1 MQYVTDARSPK
12 CSPLCPPSSQ
22 PRRPM
27 TSFATGDTGA
37 VAARMT
43 SSRMIGR
50 TAELAELE
58 AALTDAAAGRPSL
71 VFVAGESG
79 GGKTRILDEAARRTK
94 AAGGRLL
101 SGDCV
106 ELGEGELP
114 YAPIV
119 AALRPLARDGHPA
132 LDALPDG
139 ARAELTRLLP
149 GLGLPD
155 TPPVEAEDVGAAQSR
170 LFEALLSLL
179 EELGSEHAVVLMIED
194 LHWADRSTRNFLTF
208 LARSLCR
215 ERVLVIG
222 SYRPDELHRRHP
234 LRPLLAELERG
245 GRARRIELAP
255 LTRPE
260 LAEAL
265 DDTRSAPPD
274 ADLVDRLY
282 ARSEGNP
289 LFAEELLAAGLDG
302 RGALPPTLREALMLR
317 IEALPS
323 TAQELLRLLAAGQR
337 MDHEL
342 IEVAS
347 GIEPRAVR
355 EALREAISSHIVI
368 ANQNGFYGFRHALLR
383 EVVHDDLLPGEHAE
397 LHRAIALALE
407 DRLRREG
414 GGGGAHRTAAIAHHY
429 MAAGDQPAAFSAS
442 VRAADASMAVQAYGE
457 AGDLL
462 ARAIELYARV
472 GDPEKL
478 AGADMVE
485 LLSRAALARYY
496 EGALPRSVALL
507 EKALELLDAD
517 AAPRRA
523 AILYGRLER
532 SLFSWGRSDEA
543 EEALSKALALLPP
556 DEVSPERAWLVS
568 NRTKGRLLRSRFEE
582 AVAAARVAMPL
593 ALETGDA
600 ESRVG
605 ILNSLGVA
613 LMGMGAEDEGVAALR
628 EAIQVATSEGLKQML
643 GTGYTNLADALHLS
657 GRSEEGLAVAMEGRI
672 QTEESN
678 RTQAWMSLQAV
689 EILIDLGRLDEA
701 EALMPRIDDRP
712 AHGMYLTNLDLRRG
726 ELALLR
732 GDHET
737 ARTVLEEAGRVAL
750 YAGQPQFHG
759 PYGASMGELHRRG
772 GDIEAARA
780 AVETAVPL
788 LASDTVRAARLAA
801 LGARIEADAAD
812 RARDLGRTAD
822 AAQAAARASSHAAR
836 AQAAIGPRSRLERAF
851 AAEAAAY
858 AARARGEFAADALL
872 AAIGLF
878 EELSR
883 PHPAATMLLTLAEE
897 QLQAGDRDAAAE
909 SGGEALEIANA
920 TGARWLAAEAR
931 SFLGRARLPLPEG
944 CDEAPD
950 DALEAADDDPF
961 GLTPR
966 EREVLAM
973 VAEGATNRE
982 IGERLFMAE
991 KTASV
996 HVSRILAKLDV
1007 RSRTE
1012 AAAVAHRHGL
1022 ARV

>member
-1 MQYVTDARSPK
+1 
-12 CSPLCPPSSQ
+12 
-22 PRRPM
+22 
-27 TSFATGDTGA
+27 
-37 VAARMT
+37 
-43 SSRMIGR
+43 MIGR

-58 AALTDAAAGRPSL
+58 AALSDAAAGRPSL

-79 GGKTRILDEAARRTK
+79 VGKTRILDEAARRAK
-94 AAGGRLL
+94 SAGGRLL

-119 AALRPLARDGHPA
+119 AALRPLARDGDPA
-132 LDALPDG
+132 LDALHEG

-149 GLGLPD
+149 GLGLPSI
-155 TPPVEAEDVGAAQSR
+155 PPVETEDVGAAQSR
-170 LFEALLSLL
+170 LFEALISLL
-179 EELGSEHAVVLMIED
+179 EELGSENAVVLLIED

-245 GRARRIELAP
+245 GRARRIELSP
-255 LTRPE
+255 LNRPE

-265 DDTRSAPPD
+265 GDILGAPPD
-274 ADLVDRLY
+274 DGLVDRLY

-317 IEALPS
+317 IEALPD

-347 GIEPRAVR
+347 GIGPREVR
-355 EALREAISSHIVI
+355 EALREAISSHII
-368 ANQNGFYGFRHALLR
+368 TANEMGFYGFRHALLR
-383 EVVHDDLLPGEHAE
+383 EVVQDDLLPGEHAE

-407 DRLRREG
+407 DRLQREG
-414 GGGGAHRTAAIAHHY
+414 HGGAHRTAAIAHHY
-429 MAAGDQPAAFSAS
+429 MAAGDQPAAFAAS
-442 VRAADASMAVQAYGE
+442 VRAAEASMAVQAYGE

-462 ARAIELYARV
+462 DRAIELYHHVPDAERV
-472 GDPEKL
+472 
-478 AGADMVE
+478 AGADRARLME
-485 LLSRAALARYY
+485 RAALARYY

-507 EKALELLDAD
+507 EKSLELVDAE
-517 AAPRRA
+517 AEPRRA

-532 SLFSWGRSDEA
+532 SLFSWGHSDDA
-543 EEALSKALALLPP
+543 EEALAKGLALLPP
-556 DEVSPERAWLVS
+556 DEVSPERAWLLS
-568 NRTKGRLLRSRFEE
+568 NRTKGLMLRSRFEE
-582 AVAAARVAMPL
+582 AVEVAQVAMPL
-593 ALETGDA
+593 AVETGDLEA
-600 ESRVG
+600 RVG

-613 LMGMGAEDEGVAALR
+613 LMGTGREDEGIAALR
-628 EAIQVATSEGLKQML
+628 EALEVATSGGFSQMV
-643 GTGYTNLADALHLS
+643 GTSYTNLADGLHLA
-657 GRSEEGLAVAMEGRI
+657 GRSEEGLEVALEGREV
-672 QTEESN
+672 TEQSN

-701 EALMPRIDDRP
+701 EALMPPTDDRP
-712 AHGMYLTNLDLRRG
+712 AHGMYLSNLDLRRG

-732 GDHET
+732 GDHEA
-737 ARTVLEEAGRVAL
+737 ARALLDEAGRVAL

-759 PYGASMGELHRRG
+759 PHAAFMGELHRRE
-772 GDIEAARA
+772 GDFDAARA
-780 AVETAVPL
+780 AIETAAPV
-788 LASDTVRAARLAA
+788 LAGDTVRAARLGA
-801 LGARIEADAAD
+801 LGARIEAEAAE
-812 RARDLGRTAD
+812 RARDLGRDGEASG
-822 AAQAAARASSHAAR
+822 AAARAAAHAAR
-836 AQAAIGPRSRLERAF
+836 SQAAIGRRSRVERAF
-851 AAEAAAY
+851 AAEAAAH
-858 AARARGEFAADALL
+858 AARARDGVAADALL
-872 AAIGLF
+872 AAIAMF
-878 EELSR
+878 EELGR
-883 PHPAATMLLTLAEE
+883 PHPAATLLLILAEE
-897 QLQAGDRDAAAE
+897 QLADGDRDAAGRSA
-909 SGGEALEIANA
+909 SDALQSANA
-920 TGARWLAAEAR
+920 MGARWLAAEAR
-931 SFLGRARLPLPEG
+931 SFLVRARLPLPEG
-944 CDEAPD
+944 CDDTQSEVV
-950 DALEAADDDPF
+950 ALDDDPF

>member
-1 MQYVTDARSPK
+1 
-12 CSPLCPPSSQ
+12 
-22 PRRPM
+22 
-27 TSFATGDTGA
+27 
-37 VAARMT
+37 
-43 SSRMIGR
+43 MIGR

-58 AALTDAAAGRPSL
+58 AAMTDAAAGRPSL

-79 GGKTRILDEAARRTK
+79 VGKTRILDEAARRAK
-94 AAGGRLL
+94 SAGGRLL

-119 AALRPLARDGHPA
+119 AALRPLARDGDPA

-149 GLGLPD
+149 GLGLPSI
-155 TPPVEAEDVGAAQSR
+155 PPVESEDVGAAQSR
-170 LFEALLSLL
+170 LFEALISLL
-179 EELGSEHAVVLMIED
+179 DELGSDNGVVLMIED

-215 ERVLVIG
+215 ERVLVVG

-245 GRARRIELAP
+245 DRARRIELAP

-265 DDTRSAPPD
+265 GDILGAPPD
-274 ADLVDRLY
+274 DDLVDRLY
-282 ARSEGNP
+282 RRSEGNP

-317 IEALPS
+317 IEALPP

-337 MDHEL
+337 MDDEL
-342 IEVAS
+342 IEAA
-347 GIEPRAVR
+347 GGFEARETR
-355 EALREAISSHIVI
+355 EALREAISSHIVT

-397 LHRAIALALE
+397 LHRAIARALE
-407 DRLRREG
+407 ERLEREG
-414 GGGGAHRTAAIAHHY
+414 AGGAHRTAAIAHHY
-429 MAAGDQPAAFSAS
+429 KAAGDQPAAFAAS
-442 VRAADASMAVQAYGE
+442 VRAAEASMAVQAYGE

-462 ARAIELYARV
+462 DRAIELSHHVPDA
-472 GDPEKL
+472 EAL
-478 AGADMVE
+478 AKADRVE
-485 LLSRAALARYY
+485 LMSRAALARYY

-507 EKALELLDAD
+507 EKALELVDAD
-517 AAPRRA
+517 AEPRRA
-523 AILYGRLER
+523 AVLYGRLER
-532 SLFSWGRSDEA
+532 SLFSWGHSDEA
-543 EEALSKALALLPP
+543 EAALAKALALLPP
-556 DEVSPERAWLVS
+556 DEVSPERAWLLS
-568 NRTKGRLLRSRFEE
+568 NRTKGLMLRSRFED
-582 AVAAARVAMPL
+582 AVAAAREAMPL
-593 ALETGDA
+593 AIEAGDVEA
-600 ESRVG
+600 RVG
-605 ILNSLGVA
+605 TLNSLGVA
-613 LMGMGAEDEGVAALR
+613 LMGVGKEDEGVAALR
-628 EAIQVATSEGLKQML
+628 EAIAIATSEGFSQML
-643 GTGYTNLADALHLS
+643 GTSYTNLADGLHLA
-657 GRSEEGLAVAMEGRI
+657 GRSEEGLAVAIEGRAV
-672 QTEESN
+672 TEESN

-701 EALMPRIDDRP
+701 EALMPAIDDRP

-732 GDHET
+732 GDHDT

-759 PYGASMGELHRRG
+759 PHGTFMGELHRRE
-772 GDIEAARA
+772 GDLDAAREAIESA
-780 AVETAVPL
+780 APL
-788 LASDTVRAARLAA
+788 LAGDTVRAARLAA
-801 LGARIEADAAD
+801 LGAQVEAEAAD
-812 RARDLGRTAD
+812 RAHDLGRAD
-822 AAQAAARASSHAAR
+822 DADRAAQRAAAHAAR
-836 AQAAIGPRSRLERAF
+836 AQAAIGRRSRVERAF
-851 AAEAAAY
+851 AAEAAAH
-858 AARARGEFAADALL
+858 ATRARGAAADDELL
-872 AAIGLF
+872 AAIGMF
-878 EELSR
+878 EELGR
-883 PHPAATMLLTLAEE
+883 PHPAATMLLVLAEE
-897 QLQAGDRDAAAE
+897 QLRAGDRDGAARSA
-909 SGGEALEIANA
+909 GEALESA
-920 TGARWLAAEAR
+920 TAMGARWLAAEAR

-944 CDEAPD
+944 CDESAALPLPAP
-950 DALEAADDDPF
+950 DDDPF

-1022 ARV
+1022 AAIRR

>member
-1 MQYVTDARSPK
+1 
-12 CSPLCPPSSQ
+12 
-22 PRRPM
+22 
-27 TSFATGDTGA
+27 
-37 VAARMT
+37 
-43 SSRMIGR
+43 MIGR

-58 AALTDAAAGRPSL
+58 AALSDAAAGRPSL

-79 GGKTRILDEAARRTK
+79 VGKTRILDEAARRAK
-94 AAGGRLL
+94 SAGGRLL

-119 AALRPLARDGHPA
+119 GALRPLARDGDPA
-132 LDALPDG
+132 LDALPEG

-149 GLGLPD
+149 GLGIPSLPPIE
-155 TPPVEAEDVGAAQSR
+155 TEDVGAAQSR

-179 EELGSEHAVVLMIED
+179 EELGSEHAVLLMIED

-208 LARSLCR
+208 LSRSLCR
-215 ERVLVIG
+215 ERVLVVS

-234 LRPLLAELERG
+234 LRPLLAELERAD
-245 GRARRIELAP
+245 RSRRIELAP
-255 LTRPE
+255 LSRPE

-265 DDTRSAPPD
+265 GDILGAPPEPG
-274 ADLVDRLY
+274 LVDRLY

-317 IEALPS
+317 IEALPT

-347 GIEPRAVR
+347 GIDPREVR

-368 ANQNGFYGFRHALLR
+368 ANEMGFYGFRHALLR

-407 DRLRREG
+407 ERTRRE

-429 MAAGDQPAAFSAS
+429 MAAGDQPAAFAAS
-442 VRAADASMAVQAYGE
+442 VRAAKSSMAVQAYGE

-462 ARAIELYARV
+462 DRAIELYNHVPDAER
-472 GDPEKL
+472 L
-478 AGADMVE
+478 ADADRAE
-485 LLSRAALARYY
+485 LLDRAARARYY
-496 EGALPRSVALL
+496 EGLLPRSTALF
-507 EKALELLDAD
+507 EKAIELVDEEAE
-517 AAPRRA
+517 PRRA
-523 AILYGRLER
+523 AVLYGWLER
-532 SLFSWGRSDEA
+532 SLTHWGHADEG
-543 EEALSKALALLPP
+543 EEALAHALSLIPADDHSL
-556 DEVSPERAWLVS
+556 ERAWLIT
-568 NRTKGRLLRSRFEE
+568 NRTKALMLRSRYAE
-582 AVAAARVAMPL
+582 AVVAGREAMPL
-593 ALETGDA
+593 VRAIGDPDTQA
-600 ESRVG
+600 G
-605 ILNSLGVA
+605 LLNALGVA
-613 LMGMGAEDEGVAALR
+613 LMAVGEDDEGAAMLR
-628 EAIQVATSEGLKQML
+628 EAIEISADSTMQQQL
-643 GTGYTNLADALHLS
+643 GTSYNNLAESLHLA
-657 GRSEEGLAVAMEGRI
+657 GRSEEGLAIALEGRARI
-672 QTEESN
+672 EGAN
-678 RTQAWMSLQAV
+678 RSQGWLSLQAA
-689 EILIDLGRLDEA
+689 EILLDLGRLDEA
-701 EALMPRIDDRP
+701 EALMPRDGDRP
-712 AHGMYLTNLDLRRG
+712 AYGMYLTNLDLRRG

-737 ARTVLEEAGRVAL
+737 ARALLEEAGRVAMR
-750 YAGQPQFHG
+750 AGQPQYHG
-759 PYGASMGELHRRG
+759 PHGAFLGELLRRE
-772 GDIEAARA
+772 GDLGAARA
-780 AVETAVPL
+780 TVEAAAPL
-788 LASDTVRAARLAA
+788 LEGDTVRVARLAA
-801 LGARIEADAAD
+801 VGARIEADEAD
-812 RARDLGRTAD
+812 RARDLGRSDD
-822 AAQAAARASSHAAR
+822 AAAAAARAARHAE
-836 AQAAIGPRSRLERAF
+836 AAANVIGPRSRLERAY
-851 AAEAAAY
+851 AAAAAAY
-858 AARARGEFAADALL
+858 ATCARGEDAGDQMR
-872 AAIGLF
+872 AAIALF
-878 EELSR
+878 EELGQ
-883 PHPAATMLLTLAEE
+883 PHAPALMRMTLAEHA
-897 QLQAGDRDAAAE
+897 LRDGDRDDAASLAGDALKAA
-909 SGGEALEIANA
+909 SGM
-920 TGARWLAAEAR
+920 GAHWLAREAR
-931 SFLGRARLPLPEG
+931 SFLVRARLPLPDG
-944 CDEAPD
+944 CDEAPAD
-950 DALEAADDDPF
+950 AVSALEDDPF

>member
-1 MQYVTDARSPK
+1 
-12 CSPLCPPSSQ
+12 
-22 PRRPM
+22 
-27 TSFATGDTGA
+27 
-37 VAARMT
+37 MT

-79 GGKTRILDEAARRTK
+79 VGKTRILDEAARRAK
-94 AAGGRLL
+94 SAGGRLL

-119 AALRPLARDGHPA
+119 AALRPLARDGDPA
-132 LDALPDG
+132 LDALPEG

-149 GLGLPD
+149 GLGLPS
-155 TPPVEAEDVGAAQSR
+155 TPPVETEDVGAAQGR
-170 LFEALLSLL
+170 LFEALISLI

-245 GRARRIELAP
+245 DRARRIELSP

-265 DDTRSAPPD
+265 GDILGAPPD
-274 ADLVDRLY
+274 AALVDRLY

-317 IEALPS
+317 IEALPP

-347 GIEPRAVR
+347 GIDPREVR
-355 EALREAISSHIVI
+355 DALREAISSHIVI
-368 ANQNGFYGFRHALLR
+368 ANENGFYGFRHALLR

-397 LHRAIALALE
+397 LHRAIARALE
-407 DRLRREG
+407 ERLEREG

-429 MAAGDQPAAFSAS
+429 MAAGDQPAAFAAS
-442 VRAADASMAVQAYGE
+442 VRAAEASMAVQAYGE

-462 ARAIELYARV
+462 DRAIELYHHVPDAER
-472 GDPEKL
+472 L
-478 AGADMVE
+478 AGADRARLME
-485 LLSRAALARYY
+485 RAALARYY

-507 EKALELLDAD
+507 EKALELVDAE
-517 AAPRRA
+517 AEPRRA
-523 AILYGRLER
+523 AIIYGRLER
-532 SLFSWGRSDEA
+532 SLFSWGHSDDA
-543 EEALSKALALLPP
+543 EEALAKGLALLPA
-556 DEVSPERAWLVS
+556 DEVSPERAWLLS
-568 NRTKGRLLRSRFEE
+568 NRTKGLMLRSRFEE
-582 AVAAARVAMPL
+582 AVEVAQVAMPL
-593 ALETGDA
+593 ALETGDVEA
-600 ESRVG
+600 RLG

-613 LMGMGAEDEGVAALR
+613 LMGIGREDEGVAALR
-628 EAIQVATSEGLKQML
+628 EATGIATTSGFSQML
-643 GTGYTNLADALHLS
+643 GTSYTNLADGLHLA
-657 GRSEEGLAVAMEGRI
+657 GRSEEGLAVALEGREV
-672 QTEESN
+672 TEQSN

-689 EILIDLGRLDEA
+689 EILIDLGRLAEA
-701 EALMPRIDDRP
+701 DALMPPLDDRP
-712 AHGMYLTNLDLRRG
+712 AHGMYLSNIDLRRA

-737 ARTVLEEAGRVAL
+737 ARAVLDEAGRVAL

-759 PYGASMGELHRRG
+759 PHASLMGELHRRE
-772 GDIEAARA
+772 GDLDAARA
-780 AVETAVPL
+780 AIDAAAPV
-788 LASDTVRAARLAA
+788 LAGDTVRAARLAA
-801 LGARIEADAAD
+801 LGARIEAEAAD
-812 RARDLGRTAD
+812 RARDLGRGDEAE
-822 AAQAAARASSHAAR
+822 QAAARAHAHAAR
-836 AQAAIGPRSRLERAF
+836 ARAAVGRRSRVERAY
-851 AAEAAAY
+851 AAEAAAH
-858 AARARGEFAADALL
+858 AARAREGVAADELL
-872 AAIGLF
+872 TAIGMF
-878 EELSR
+878 EELGR
-883 PHPAATMLLTLAEE
+883 PHPAATLRLILAEE
-897 QLQAGDRDAAAE
+897 RLRDGDRDAAGHAAAE
-909 SGGEALEIANA
+909 TLRSANEM
-920 TGARWLAAEAR
+920 GARWLAGEAR
-931 SFLGRARLPLPEG
+931 GFLVRARLPLPEG
-944 CDEAPD
+944 CDEAED
-950 DALEAADDDPF
+950 DAAALDDDPF

>member
-1 MQYVTDARSPK
+1 
-12 CSPLCPPSSQ
+12 
-22 PRRPM
+22 
-27 TSFATGDTGA
+27 
-37 VAARMT
+37 MT

-79 GGKTRILDEAARRTK
+79 VGKTRILDEAARRAR

-119 AALRPLARDGHPA
+119 AALRPLARDGDPA
-132 LDALPDG
+132 LDALPEG

-149 GLGLPD
+149 GLGIPD
-155 TPPVEAEDVGAAQSR
+155 TPVETEDVGAAQSR

-179 EELGSEHAVVLMIED
+179 EQLGSEHAVVLMIED
-194 LHWADRSTRNFLTF
+194 LHWSDRSTRNFLTF

-215 ERVLVIG
+215 ERVLVVS

-245 GRARRIELAP
+245 DRARRIELTP
-255 LTRPE
+255 LTREE

-265 DDTRSAPPD
+265 GDILGAPPG
-274 ADLVDRLY
+274 ADLVSRLY

-347 GIEPRAVR
+347 GIDPREVR
-355 EALREAISSHIVI
+355 EALREAVSSHIVI
-368 ANQNGFYGFRHALLR
+368 ANENGFYGFRHALLR
-383 EVVHDDLLPGEHAE
+383 EVVHDDLLPGEHAQ
-397 LHRAIALALE
+397 LHRAIARALE
-407 DRLRREG
+407 ERLEREG

-429 MAAGDQPAAFSAS
+429 KAAGDQPAAFAAS
-442 VRAADASMAVQAYGE
+442 VRAAEAAMTVQAYGE

-462 ARAIELYARV
+462 DRAIELYDRV
-472 GDPEKL
+472 ADAEKL
-478 AGADMVE
+478 ASVDLAE
-485 LLSRAALARYY
+485 LLSRAGLARYY
-496 EGALPRSVALL
+496 EGALPRSVALF
-507 EKALELLDAD
+507 EKALELVDAE
-517 AAPRRA
+517 AEPRRA
-523 AILYGRLER
+523 AMLYGRLER
-532 SLFSWGRSDEA
+532 SLFSWGHSDEG
-543 EEALSKALALLPP
+543 EEALTKALALLPP
-556 DEVSPERAWLVS
+556 DEVSPERAWLLS
-568 NRTKGRLLRSRFEE
+568 NRTKGLMLRSRFEE
-582 AVAAARVAMPL
+582 AVAAAREAMPL

-600 ESRVG
+600 EARVG

-613 LMGMGAEDEGVAALR
+613 LMGIGKEEEGIAALR
-628 EAIQVATSEGLKQML
+628 EAIRVSTSRGLQQVR
-643 GTGYTNLADALHLS
+643 GTGYTNLADALHLA
-657 GRSEEGLAVAMEGRI
+657 GRSEEGLVVAMQGRAE
-672 QTEESN
+672 TEESN

-701 EALMPRIDDRP
+701 EALMPPIDDRP

-737 ARTVLEEAGRVAL
+737 ARVVLDEAGRVAL

-759 PYGASMGELHRRG
+759 PHSTFMGELHRRE
-772 GDIEAARA
+772 GDLDAARA
-780 AVETAVPL
+780 AVEAAVPL
-788 LASDTVRAARLAA
+788 LASDTVRATRLAA
-801 LGARIEADAAD
+801 LGARIEAEAAH
-812 RARDLGRTAD
+812 RARDLGHGD
-822 AAQAAARASSHAAR
+822 EAAAAAGRAAAHAAR
-836 AQAAIGPRSRLERAF
+836 AQTLIGPRSRVERAF
-851 AAEAAAY
+851 ATEAAAY
-858 AARARGEFAADALL
+858 ATRARGDRATEQLL
-872 AAIGLF
+872 TAIGLF
-878 EELSR
+878 EELGR
-883 PHPAATMLLTLAEE
+883 PYPAATLRLVLAEE
-897 QLQAGDRDAAAE
+897 QLRAGDRDAAAR
-909 SGGEALEIANA
+909 SGGDALASAAEMS
-920 TGARWLAAEAR
+920 ARWLAADAR
-931 SFLGRARLPLPEG
+931 GFLGRARLPLPDG
-944 CDEAPD
+944 CEDEPELVGAPVD
-950 DALEAADDDPF
+950 EDPF

>member
-1 MQYVTDARSPK
+1 
-12 CSPLCPPSSQ
+12 
-22 PRRPM
+22 
-27 TSFATGDTGA
+27 
-37 VAARMT
+37 
-43 SSRMIGR
+43 MIGR

-79 GGKTRILDEAARRTK
+79 VGKTRILDEAARRAKT
-94 AAGGRLL
+94 AGGRLL

-149 GLGLPD
+149 GLGLPSL
-155 TPPVEAEDVGAAQSR
+155 PPVETEDVGAAQSR

-215 ERVLVIG
+215 ERVLVVG

-234 LRPLLAELERG
+234 LRPLLAELERA
-245 GRARRIELAP
+245 GRSRRIELAP

-265 DDTRSAPPD
+265 GDILGAPPED
-274 ADLVDRLY
+274 GLVERLY
-282 ARSEGNP
+282 LRSEGNP

-317 IEALPS
+317 IEALPPTS
-323 TAQELLRLLAAGQR
+323 QELLRLLAAGQR

-342 IEVAS
+342 IEAAS
-347 GIEPRAVR
+347 GIDPREVR

-368 ANQNGFYGFRHALLR
+368 ANEMGFYGFRHALLR

-407 DRLRREG
+407 ERTRRE

-429 MAAGDQPAAFSAS
+429 MAAGDQPAAFAAS
-442 VRAADASMAVQAYGE
+442 VRAAKSSMAVQAYGE

-462 ARAIELYARV
+462 DRAIELFNHVPDA
-472 GDPEKL
+472 EAL
-478 AGADMVE
+478 AEMDRAE
-485 LLSRAALARYY
+485 LMAQAAMARYY
-496 EGALPRSVALL
+496 EGNLPRSTALL
-507 EKALELLDAD
+507 EKAIELLDEEAE
-517 AAPRRA
+517 PRRVA
-523 AILYGRLER
+523 VVYGWLER
-532 SLFSWGRSDEA
+532 SLTHWGHADEG
-543 EEALSKALALLPP
+543 EEALAHALSLIPA
-556 DEVSPERAWLVS
+556 DDRSPERAWLIT
-568 NRTKGRLLRSRFEE
+568 NRTKALMLRSRFSE
-582 AVAAARVAMPL
+582 AVTAGREAMPL
-593 ALETGDA
+593 VHEIGDPDTKA
-600 ESRVG
+600 G
-605 ILNSLGVA
+605 LLNALGVA
-613 LMGMGAEDEGVAALR
+613 LMAVGDEDEGAAMLR
-628 EAIQVATSEGLKQML
+628 EAIEISAVSTMQQQLGTSYNNLAEGLH
-643 GTGYTNLADALHLS
+643 LA
-657 GRSEEGLAVAMEGRI
+657 GRSEEGLEVALEGRERI
-672 QTEESN
+672 EGAN
-678 RTQAWMSLQAV
+678 RSQGWLSLQAA
-689 EILIDLGRLDEA
+689 EILLDLGRLDEA
-701 EALMPRIDDRP
+701 EAIMPAPGDRP
-712 AHGMYLTNLDLRRG
+712 AYGMYLTNLDLRRG

-732 GDHET
+732 GEHET
-737 ARTVLEEAGRVAL
+737 ARALLEEAGRVAMR
-750 YAGQPQFHG
+750 AGQPQYHG
-759 PYGASMGELHRRG
+759 PHGAFMGELLRRE
-772 GDIEAARA
+772 GDLDGARA
-780 AVETAVPL
+780 VVAAAAPL
-788 LASDTVRAARLAA
+788 LAGDTVRVARLAA
-801 LGARIEADAAD
+801 LGARIEADEAA
-812 RARDLGRTAD
+812 RARDLGHADD
-822 AAQAAARASSHAAR
+822 AAEAAERAARHADEAAAV
-836 AQAAIGPRSRLERAF
+836 IGPRSKVERAY
-851 AAEAAAY
+851 AAVAAAY
-858 AARARGEFAADALL
+858 ATCARGDDARDQLRE
-872 AAIGLF
+872 AIERF
-878 EELSR
+878 EELGH
-883 PHPAATMLLTLAEE
+883 PHPAALMRMTLAEDA
-897 QLQAGDRDAAAE
+897 LRAGDRDEAAHYA
-909 SGGEALEIANA
+909 GKALESASEM
-920 TGARWLAAEAR
+920 GAHWLAREAR
-931 SFLGRARLPLPEG
+931 SFLVRARLALPEG
-944 CDEAPD
+944 CDAEAED
-950 DALEAADDDPF
+950 VEAADEDPF